1 MGTVDGRFVRHIV
14 FQDPQ
19 PFTLKE
25 KKKSLKKLQL
35 LKTLKKTLP
44 STFISSFN

>member
-19 PFTLKE
+19 PFTF